1 MKILVTGITGFVGGH
16 FTEYI
21 ASAHPD
27 VELHGT
33 SLTPALPQ
41 YLEPIKGHL
50 TLHECNIDNKGRIQ
64 ELIDHIRPDALIH
77 LAAQSYVSTSWE
89 NPETTLHTNIIGQS
103 NLLEAVRAV
112 QGGSYNPIILIA
124 CSSEEYG
131 QQGPQE
137 GFTPLPITVQHKVT
151 GTERYDGNKYLV
163 TGFTEESSLQPLS
176 PYALSKIAQDYMG
189 YQYWRAYGMKV
200 IRLRAFNHTGPRR
213 DPVFGVSGFCKKV
226 AEIEKGLRPPQLEV
240 RDLTAV
246 RDFTDVRDVVQAYW
260 LAVEKCKPGEVYN
273 VCSGRGYRFQ
283 DIISAIT
290 KLSRVQPIALVPDPK
305 GLRPTDG
312 GIIIGNNR
320 KFCTTTG
327 WQPKF
332 NFLKHTIPDIL
343 EYWRN
348 NIS

>member
-41 YLEPIKGHL
+41 YLEPIKGRL

-137 GFTPLPITVQHKVT
+137 GF
-151 GTERYDGNKYLV
+151 N
-163 TGFTEESSLQPLS
+163 EESSLQPLS

-246 RDFTDVRDVVQAYW
+246 RDFADVRDVVQAYW

-283 DIISAIT
+283 DIITAII